1 MPAKS
6 KAQQRYFGYLLSNPD
21 ERKKEGVSRKVAREF
36 AGTKHKGLPEKV
48 KEGIDEGIGK
58 ALKKGL
64 ERDKKA
70 RQKKKEKEGRAVP
83 YAMLAQEYI
92 PENEGAPTMSTVSTS
107 SAAGFS
113 QDADASGPVAGLDQP
128 LGGTQKQPRG
138 KGCKKG
144 RKFCTKKSK
153 DGVNYVDSRV
163 KSEGFKGQY
172 KDKSKL
178 SQSSQRKSLG
188 RGASIKDGAKKRS
201 YESPKEHR
209 DTSKK
214 LAKYQV
220 KGTYNAH
227 LGEGSSIIQ
236 GRRSSKK
243 VSYRGPTGDHERNEK
258 GWIKASHYK
267 SNKKAPQVTATKK
280 KPDTRKSPGFTPKTG
295 EQRKDAVRR
304 YDAYQKLKAK
314 IHAKDDARK
323 KKAQEIEKKRNPNY
337 GKSHG
342 GRKYVRVEGR
352 QPDDAASSGNP
363 RYLPFKV
370 RCDSPTCPG
379 CMEFIYYGKSPA
391 EVKIELRKIYRPEK
405 LNHITITRVYPP
417 DVLKFYWQKRQQAM

>member
-6 KAQQRYFGYLLSNPD
+6 KAQQRYFGYLLSNKD
-21 ERKKEGVSRKVAREF
+21 EREKEGVSRKVAREF

-83 YAMLAQEYI
+83 YGMLAQEYI
-92 PENEGAPTMSTVSTS
+92 PEDAPTMSTGSTAD
-107 SAAGFS
+107 AAGYS
-113 QDADASGPVAGLDQP
+113 GEADAQGPVAGLDQP
-128 LGGTQKQPRG
+128 LGGTQKQPKG

-144 RKFCTKKSK
+144 RRYCTKKSK
-153 DGVNYVDSRV
+153 DGVNFVDSRV
-163 KSEGFKGQY
+163 KGVKEGFKGQY

-188 RGASIKDGAKKRS
+188 RGASIKDGAKKS
-201 YESPKEHR
+201 GYESPKEHR
-209 DTSKK
+209 ATSKK
-214 LAKYQV
+214 LAKYQA

-227 LGEGSSIIQ
+227 LGEENIDEKYGSWKGDVKARDKSYKKKG
-236 GRRSSKK
+236 GRKKTWARGGNEKLSDVNKSAEKKSMQSVGGFRGAHGANRKSKSSQVPAAIEYRRKSPADKPRTTDHESVKKIGRFVSLKKK
-243 VSYRGPTGDHERNEK
+243 VS
-258 GWIKASHYK
+258 
-267 SNKKAPQVTATKK
+267 
-280 KPDTRKSPGFTPKTG
+280 
-295 EQRKDAVRR
+295 
-304 YDAYQKLKAK
+304 
-314 IHAKDDARK
+314 
-323 KKAQEIEKKRNPNY
+323 
-337 GKSHG
+337 
-342 GRKYVRVEGR
+342 EGR

-391 EVKIELRKIYRPEK
+391 DVKIELRKIYRPEK
-405 LNHITITRVYPP
+405 LNHLTITRVYPP

>member
-6 KAQQRYFGYLLSNPD
+6 KAQQRYFGYLLSNKD
-21 ERKKEGVSRKVAREF
+21 EREKEGVSRKVAREF

-83 YAMLAQEYI
+83 YGMLAQEYI
-92 PENEGAPTMSTVSTS
+92 PEDAPTMSTGSTAD
-107 SAAGFS
+107 AAGYS
-113 QDADASGPVAGLDQP
+113 GEADAQGPVAGLDQP
-128 LGGTQKQPRG
+128 LGGTQKQPKG

-144 RKFCTKKSK
+144 RRYCTKKSK
-153 DGVNYVDSRV
+153 DGVNFVDSRV
-163 KSEGFKGQY
+163 KGVKEGFKGQY

-188 RGASIKDGAKKRS
+188 RGASIKDGAKKS
-201 YESPKEHR
+201 GYESPKEHR
-209 DTSKK
+209 ATSKK
-214 LAKYQV
+214 LAKYQA

-227 LGEGSSIIQ
+227 LGEENIDERFKTAKRGKKRRWTMGPQEKLKDVNKAAEKKSMQSVGGFRGAHGASRKSKSSQVPAAIEYRRKSPADQPRKTDHESVKKI
-236 GRRSSKK
+236 GRFVSLKKK
-243 VSYRGPTGDHERNEK
+243 VS
-258 GWIKASHYK
+258 
-267 SNKKAPQVTATKK
+267 
-280 KPDTRKSPGFTPKTG
+280 
-295 EQRKDAVRR
+295 
-304 YDAYQKLKAK
+304 
-314 IHAKDDARK
+314 
-323 KKAQEIEKKRNPNY
+323 
-337 GKSHG
+337 
-342 GRKYVRVEGR
+342 EGR

-405 LNHITITRVYPP
+405 LNHLTITRVYPP

>member
-6 KAQQRYFGYLLSNPD
+6 KAQQRYFGYLLSNKD
-21 ERKKEGVSRKVAREF
+21 EREKEGVSRKVAREF

-48 KEGIDEGIGK
+48 KEGIDEGVIK
-58 ALKKGL
+58 SLRKGL

-70 RQKKKEKEGRAVP
+70 RKKKRESEGKAVP
-83 YAMLAQEYI
+83 YGMLAQEYI
-92 PENEGAPTMSTVSTS
+92 PEDAPTMSTGSTGD
-107 SAAGFS
+107 AAGYS
-113 QDADASGPVAGLDQP
+113 GEADAQGPVAGLDQP

-144 RKFCTKKSK
+144 RRYCTKKSK
-153 DGVNYVDSRV
+153 DGVNFVDSRV
-163 KSEGFKGQY
+163 KGVKEGFKGQY

-188 RGASIKDGAKKRS
+188 RGASIKDGAKKS
-201 YESPKEHR
+201 GYESPKEHR
-209 DTSKK
+209 ATSKK
-214 LAKYQV
+214 LAKYQA

-227 LGEGSSIIQ
+227 LGEENIEERYKTAKR
-236 GRRSSKK
+236 GRKRRWAMGPQEKLSDINKTAEKKSMQSVGGFRGAHGASRKSKSGQKPAAIEYRRKSPADAARTTDHKSVKKIGTFVSLKKK
-243 VSYRGPTGDHERNEK
+243 VS
-258 GWIKASHYK
+258 
-267 SNKKAPQVTATKK
+267 
-280 KPDTRKSPGFTPKTG
+280 
-295 EQRKDAVRR
+295 
-304 YDAYQKLKAK
+304 
-314 IHAKDDARK
+314 
-323 KKAQEIEKKRNPNY
+323 
-337 GKSHG
+337 
-342 GRKYVRVEGR
+342 EGR

-391 EVKIELRKIYRPEK
+391 DVKIELRKIYRPEK
-405 LNHITITRVYPP
+405 LNHLTITRVYPP